1 MEYARAYVNEYEKA
15 DGIIEFGFDEN
26 LNKKNVAECFEITGL
41 RAPLADGTYVK
52 TPEEHEEIPVRQCIA
67 KIDNLKVGQKI
78 YYRCVAGDTST
89 KIYDFHMA
97 PQSGGK
103 YTFVQM
109 SDLQGLKGCNDTVY
123 KAGCMHPD
131 FILFYEMLHI
141 TAGDLIDGLILKKNG
156 KAKKLKKR
164 YSSPVCNRKIVCG

>member
-1 MEYARAYVNEYEKA
+1 M
-15 DGIIEFGFDEN
+15 
-26 LNKKNVAECFEITGL
+26 
-41 RAPLADGTYVK
+41 
-52 TPEEHEEIPVRQCIA
+52 RQCIA

-109 SDLQGLKGCNDTVY
+109 SDLQELKGCNDTVY

-164 YSSPVCNRKIVCG
+164 HSSPVCNRKIVCG